1 MYGAGVAVVLGR
13 ALVAEGL
20 VASRDLEAALYVALL
35 RGVHLARALIDR
47 GALRPSDLE
56 RALERPGE
64 LFISRVAPVRDLY
77 DALPRGLCK
86 RLYALPI
93 RLDGLTRTVDVATLD
108 PLDAH
113 VTAELGYHLGAPIR
127 VIRAPFSAIDDV
139 LRRLEPE
146 AGGGSSV
153 PERPPAATVRRVRAT
168 PAFGTESPSTHPP
181 AREHERPIPLV
192 RKPHASMPPAA
203 VLDDEP
209 VLPLRHSKVPPS
221 ARSVSL
227 PPPAV
232 AARGGGAS
240 SAPPSPLVASGER
253 LTLPDASLLFE
264 ALAEAPDMDA
274 IVRIVLRAQRQVA
287 RRVGVFAVR
296 RDGFRGYACN
306 VELGDPDAFKSL
318 QVPFEQPS
326 VLATAVATGFY
337 LGPIPRTKA
346 HESLLELMETASPN
360 VAVAV
365 ARARGVPAMMLL
377 ADELVDTLLGTR
389 RMSELATAAGDAMMR
404 LLKKK

>member
-1 MYGAGVAVVLGR
+1 MVRGVAVLLGR

-35 RGVHLARALIDR
+35 RGVHLARALVDR
-47 GALRPSDLE
+47 GALRPADLE

-77 DALPRGLCK
+77 DALPPGLCK

-93 RLDGLTRTVDVATLD
+93 RLDALTRTVDVATLD

-113 VTAELGYHLGAPIR
+113 VTSELGYHLGAPIR

-146 AGGGSSV
+146 ASV
-153 PERPPAATVRRVRAT
+153 VERPVAHTVRRARAT
-168 PAFGTESPSTHPP
+168 PAFGTESPSAHPA

-192 RKPHASMPPAA
+192 RKPHTSVPPPA
-203 VLDDEP
+203 VVDDEP

-227 PPPAV
+227 PPPAPLV
-232 AARGGGAS
+232 PRS
-240 SAPPSPLVASGER
+240 SAPPAGLAPTLA
-253 LTLPDASLLFE
+253 LPDATLLLE
-264 ALAEAPDMDA
+264 ALEEAHDMDA
-274 IVRIVLRAQRQVA
+274 IVRIVLRALRQVA

-306 VELGDPDAFKSL
+306 VELGDPDAFRAL

-326 VLATAVATGFY
+326 ILATAVATGFY
-337 LGPIPRTKA
+337 LGPVPRTKA
-346 HESLLELMETASPN
+346 HEPLLELMETASPN

-377 ADELVDTLLGTR
+377 ADDLIDTLLGTR
-389 RMSELATAAGDAMMR
+389 RMSELAAAAGGAMMR